1 MGWRTLRQVERRLFA
16 AVFLALGSGLAIPLP
31 ARAAEITLNFQHAD
45 IRAVTAAISAITH
58 KDFILD
64 PRVQGRVT
72 VISRTPIRASAVYA
86 VFLSVLQVHGLA
98 AVPAGAMIKIVPALE
113 ARQMPGPVF
122 TAHTP
127 GDALVT
133 DVVPVKNVSAAQLV
147 PLLRPL
153 MSNEAQLASDPSA
166 HILILSDRAA
176 NVQRILALLHT
187 LDQAGPNHV
196 RIVHLRHAS
205 AGAVAQT
212 LTALFPS
219 QGGYGGIPFQV
230 IADPAT
236 HSLLITGAPA
246 RQKQVL
252 ALIAKLDAPAT
263 VRTTQVV
270 YLRYA
275 KAQTLVT
282 ELQGIVHR
290 LAPGPSGSPLGAT
303 GGAGTEPVGI
313 LADARTNALLLTAPP
328 GEMLSIDKL
337 IAKLDVRPA
346 QVLVQAIEAEL
357 TGDNSAQLGITW
369 LAEHG
374 FVAGTD
380 FSTGPSL
387 LSVAQGG
394 TGSSTGTPGFSG
406 VSVPQGLTV
415 IGGHYRAGGFGYAA
429 LLNALA
435 GTAHTSI
442 LSTPSVVTL
451 NNTPATIEVAEQVPF
466 ITGQYTN
473 TAGVGATGASVIN
486 PFQTVQRQSVG
497 LTLKI
502 TPQITAGGTVLLKIK
517 QTISNLTG
525 SSVGGQPVTETRV
538 IQTLVQVKSGEILVL
553 GGLMDHHLIENE
565 QRVPFLGRLPFL
577 GILFR
582 SRSTTDTQSN
592 LMLFLQPTV
601 LNGPA
606 LAESETARLYDRLR
620 RLELQHPGVALM
632 GGAKAPVLP
641 AWPKTAA
648 RPGSAKPASIAPAA
662 GRRSAAKR
670 KYPFPASPAKS
681 QAAAESPIGP
691 AARTRRTGGAV

>member
-1 MGWRTLRQVERRLFA
+1 MRQAARRRFA

-31 ARAAEITLNFQHAD
+31 THAAEITLNFQHAD
-45 IRAVTAAISAITH
+45 LRSVTAAIAAITH
-58 KDFILD
+58 QDFILD

-72 VISRTPIRASAVYA
+72 VISSTPIRTSAVYA

-98 AVPAGAMIKIVPALE
+98 AVPAGAMIKIVPSLE
-113 ARQMPGPVF
+113 ARQMPGPGF

-127 GDALVT
+127 GDAMVT

-147 PLLRPL
+147 PVLRPL
-153 MSNEAQLASDPSA
+153 MSNEAQLATDPSA
-166 HILILSDRAA
+166 NLLILSDRAA
-176 NVQRILALLHT
+176 DVQRILALIPI
-187 LDQAGPNHV
+187 LDQAGPRHV

-205 AGAVAQT
+205 ASTVAQI

-219 QGGYGGIPFQV
+219 PGGYGGIPFKV

-236 HSLLITGAPA
+236 NSLLITGAPA

-275 KAQTLVT
+275 KAKTLVT
-282 ELQGIVHR
+282 ELKGIVPG
-290 LAPGPSGSPLGAT
+290 LAPGPARASPLGAAA
-303 GGAGTEPVGI
+303 GAGTEPVGI
-313 LADARTNALLLTAPP
+313 LADTRTNALLLTAPP
-328 GEMLSIDKL
+328 GEMPSIDKL

-387 LSVAQGG
+387 LSVAQGVV
-394 TGSSTGTPGFSG
+394 GSSTGTPGIPG

-415 IGGHYRAGGFGYAA
+415 IGGHYRAGGFSYAA

-435 GTAHTSI
+435 GSAHTSI

-473 TAGVGATGASVIN
+473 TAGTGATGASVIN

-502 TPQITAGGTVLLKIK
+502 TPQITAGGTVLLKIQ

-538 IQTLVQVKSGEILVL
+538 IQTLVQVQSGAILVL
-553 GGLMDHHLIENE
+553 GGLLDHHLIENE

-582 SRSTTDTQSN
+582 FRSTTDTQSN

-606 LAESETARLYDRLR
+606 RAESETARLYDRLR
-620 RLELQHPGVALM
+620 RLELRHPGVALM
-632 GGAKAPVLP
+632 WGAKAPVLP
-641 AWPKTAA
+641 AWPKTVAH
-648 RPGSAKPASIAPAA
+648 PVSAKSAAPAA
-662 GRRSAAKR
+662 AGRSAAKR
-670 KYPFPASPAKS
+670 KHRSRALPAKS
-681 QAAAESPIGP
+681 QAAAESPVGP
-691 AARTRRTGGAV
+691 AARSRHPTRRSVPRGPA